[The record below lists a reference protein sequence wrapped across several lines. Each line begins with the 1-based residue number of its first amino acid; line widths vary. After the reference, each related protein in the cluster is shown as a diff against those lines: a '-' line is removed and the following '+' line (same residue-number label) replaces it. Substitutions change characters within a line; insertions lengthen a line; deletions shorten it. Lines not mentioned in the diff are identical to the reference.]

1 MSTCQN
7 SFNPD
12 LSKLSKNVYVE
23 QIFTKCLA
31 QYSYYI
37 EANGNAIVIDPIRES
52 EVYLN
57 ILNKRQAKLKYVMET
72 HFHADFVSG
81 HCELAE
87 MSKAE
92 IVFGPGATAEFK
104 IIEGKNNQLFD
115 LSDTVKIRLI
125 HTPGHTLESSCFVL
139 TELQEDKTYKDLALF
154 TGDTLFLGDVGRP
167 DLAVK
172 SDLTSKD
179 LAELLFNSIKTL
191 KDLNDEVLVLPGHG
205 AGSACGKAIQVGS
218 ASTIGLQKKSNFYM
232 NDNLKK
238 EEFVEILCA
247 NIPTPPEYFFFDA
260 VCNKKN
266 ITNHH
271 EILKKSM
278 IKLDLSELENLMKS
292 GVKIIDSRHH
302 DHVVE
307 DGFIRNTYPVCL
319 EMSYAIWCATLFSP
333 NSKVALIT
341 DPGKE
346 EESITRLTRVGF
358 ENILGY
364 LDGGINTWKNAGKEL
379 LKLKYCD
386 LEESKK
392 IILNSPELIF
402 DCRKKTELENPG
414 SFKNVQKLQLHELE
428 SKTDE
433 LKQLD
438 KMYVLCKSG
447 NRALI
452 AGSILRSHDWK
463 NDIIIMKGGFDA
475 LFKDESISSQV
486 IKY

>member
-23 QIFTKCLA
+23 QVFTKCLA

-37 EANGNAIVIDPIRES
+37 EANGNAIIIDPIRES
-52 EVYLN
+52 DMYISL
-57 ILNKRQAKLKYVMET
+57 IKKRQSNLKYVMET

-81 HCELAE
+81 HYELAE
-87 MSKAE
+87 LTKAE
-92 IVFGPGATAEFK
+92 IVFGPLAKADFK
-104 IIEGKNNQLFD
+104 IIEGKNNQIFD
-115 LSDTVKIRLI
+115 ISDNVKIRLV

-139 TELQEDKTYKDLALF
+139 TEIQEDKTFKDLAVF

-179 LAELLFNSIKTL
+179 LAALLFDSCKSL
-191 KDLNDEVLVLPGHG
+191 KELSDEVIVLPGHG

-218 ASTIGLQKKSNFYM
+218 ASTIGLQKKSNFYL

-238 EEFVEILCA
+238 EEFIEILCA

-260 VCNKKN
+260 VCNKKS
-266 ITNHH
+266 ITHH
-271 EILKKSM
+271 SDILKKSLVK
-278 IKLDLSELENLMKS
+278 IELSEFDNFIKS
-292 GVKIIDSRHH
+292 GVKVIDSRHH
-302 DHVVE
+302 DRVVE
-307 DGFIRNTYPVCL
+307 DGFIRNTYPICL
-319 EMSYAIWCATLFSP
+319 EMSYAIWSATLINPS
-333 NSKVALIT
+333 SKVVLIT

-364 LDGGINTWKNAGKEL
+364 LEGGLSSWKNAGREL
-379 LKLKYCD
+379 LKLRYCD

-392 IILNSPELIF
+392 IILGSPELIY

-414 SFKNVQKLQLHELE
+414 SFKSVQTCQLHELE
-428 SKTDE
+428 AKVGE

-438 KMYVLCKSG
+438 KTYLLCKSG

-452 AGSILRSHDWK
+452 SGSILRSHDWK
-463 NDIIIMKGGFDA
+463 NELIVMKGGFDG
-475 LFKDESISSQV
+475 LIKDESILSQV